1 MSASYSVFLFST
13 LTMSSS
19 LYYGRNSG
27 GTHVFT
33 AVTRNGE
40 DVLSFDEDFYPLFEY
55 ILEQAH
61 KHIDT
66 PNDLPK
72 DPWLGIVEFGTE
84 TWLSDGNV
92 TFTAADFSMEL
103 NGPVRNRTK
112 TNSSDDDS
120 TGGDDNS
127 TDGNDK
133 NSSDDEEDHAS
144 TLSRSMLSY
153 ALSAILMIRAFCV

>member
-1 MSASYSVFLFST
+1 MSFDYPVFRSLT
-13 LTMSSS
+13 LTVSSS

-92 TFTAADFSMEL
+92 TFTAADFGMEL
-103 NGPVRNRTK
+103 NGPAGNRTG
-112 TNSSDDDS
+112 TNSGDDD
-120 TGGDDNS
+120 GAGGKENDGDDK
-127 TDGNDK
+127 T
-133 NSSDDEEDHAS
+133 SSDNDEEDHAS
-144 TLSRSMLSY
+144 TLSRSMVGY
-153 ALSAILMIRAFCV
+153 VLSAILMTSAFCI